1 MRLSALKKETDK
13 FKDTLVDN
21 LHVVFGSIPDGSAVN
36 SSPLRASK
44 SIIMTEKGGVKENAE
59 ILGLL
64 TTLGKEARSNMAKV
78 VDQLKIAQRDHE
90 KLNS

>member
-21 LHVVFGSIPDGSAVN
+21 FQSIFSAIPDGTNLSS
-36 SSPLRASK
+36 SSPTRSSK
-44 SIIMTEKGGVKENAE
+44 ATLTGPKENAE
-59 ILGLL
+59 ILNLL
-64 TTLGKEARSNMAKV
+64 TTLGKDARSNMAKL